1 MRKLKKLI
9 ALTMCA
15 SMLMASS
22 VSAATYKL
30 VDWDEFYSG
39 DKWTVEDG
47 DGKGNDIDYSVP
59 NTFSKSW
66 SRKIQWAFKEEGGV
80 VYNACLATVG
90 FDTWCTDEDYI
101 KDVYGSATYSVCG
114 AVKNSEGT
122 WSGDTSWGN
131 SWKKSNKTDV
141 EHTGKKVTYWLALGY
156 KVK

>member
-1 MRKLKKLI
+1 MRKLKKII

-22 VSAATYKL
+22 VSAATYKQF
-30 VDWDEFYSG
+30 DSDRFYSG

-59 NTFSKSW
+59 DTFSKAW
-66 SRKIQWAFKEEGGV
+66 NRRVQWVFKEEGGYV
-80 VYNACLATVG
+80 VNACLATVG

-101 KDVYGSATYSVCG
+101 KDVCGTGTYYVCG

-122 WSGDTSWGN
+122 WSDDTTWG
-131 SWKKSNKTDV
+131 SSSKKSNKEDV
-141 EHTGKKVTYWLALGY
+141 KHTGKKVTYWLALGY